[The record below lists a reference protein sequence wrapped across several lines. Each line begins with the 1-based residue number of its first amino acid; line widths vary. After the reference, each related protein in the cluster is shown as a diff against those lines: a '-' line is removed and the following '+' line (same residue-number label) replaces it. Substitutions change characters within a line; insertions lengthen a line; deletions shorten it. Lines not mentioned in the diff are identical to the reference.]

1 MSAIHD
7 ANLIQQPFILAS
19 DHVQHLQSLFLA
31 QSQALS
37 IAYSNLFYHLSPFL
51 QEFGTFAPKAER
63 ELDLEDELIRGA
75 RADMAMLN
83 KVVIHEE
90 LRRKDGK
97 DRDKRTIADY
107 VNGSKMEQV
116 RDGCR
121 SAHGAWQMLGTKL
134 TLPAADK
141 QRAMSR
147 GITILSARSKSSRRS
162 PRRSGAM
169 RRTGPRR

>member
-7 ANLIQQPFILAS
+7 SNLIQQPFILAS

-51 QEFGTFAPKAER
+51 QEFGTFAPKAEK

-75 RADMAMLN
+75 RADMAMLS

-90 LRRKDGK
+90 LRKKDAKDGP
-97 DRDKRTIADY
+97 KRTIADY
-107 VNGSKMEQV
+107 VNRGKMEQV
-116 RDGCR
+116 RDSC
-121 SAHGAWQMLGTKL
+121 STAHG
-134 TLPAADK
+134 TLSRLAVTVYAPAD
-141 QRAMSR
+141 
-147 GITILSARSKSSRRS
+147 
-162 PRRSGAM
+162 P
-169 RRTGPRR
+169 